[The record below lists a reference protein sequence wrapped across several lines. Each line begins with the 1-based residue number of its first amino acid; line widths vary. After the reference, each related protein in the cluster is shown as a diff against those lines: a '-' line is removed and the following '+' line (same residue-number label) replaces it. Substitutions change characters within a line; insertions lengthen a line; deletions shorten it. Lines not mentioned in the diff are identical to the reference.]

1 MNWVSVGFIRLFLSY
16 VLHYITVW
24 CALSFGT
31 NSYSTWMN
39 FPLSHEFICSTS
51 LLYLV
56 LFQIHFPIYPF
67 TINYLL
73 HLFIIFYCI
82 HSFLFP
88 INCLLNFSI
97 QLLKCSSFILG
108 ILVKKTRIWNTK
120 NNKNVKFDEKR
131 DMGQICAE

>member
-1 MNWVSVGFIRLFLSY
+1 MD
-16 VLHYITVW
+16 
-24 CALSFGT
+24 
-31 NSYSTWMN
+31 

-67 TINYLL
+67 TVNYLF

-97 QLLKCSSFILG
+97 QMLKCSSFILG

-120 NNKNVKFDEKR
+120 NNKNVKFDEKER
-131 DMGQICAE
+131 DGSNLCGINQSQAKNLKSWWKIGIWVKSVRNKSQLG